1 MCGVVCVLCAVSRVT
16 SACVVCVESSTYDDA
31 TGERRQSREKAKGYI
46 VIVVRNSPI
55 TIKSY
60 TATCN
65 IHVGIPHY
73 IYETP

>member
-1 MCGVVCVLCAVSRVT
+1 MMFASETVVWHQCGLWA
-16 SACVVCVESSTYDDA
+16 
-31 TGERRQSREKAKGYI
+31 GERRQSREKAKGYI

-60 TATCN
+60 TTTCN
-65 IHVGIPHY
+65 INVGIPHY